1 MSPRTEETNQ
11 RIREEQ
17 RERILKAAR
26 SVFAYKGFS
35 DTKMTDIAAAAGVSY
50 GLTYH
55 YFKDKEEI
63 FTKLVEQALNSSL
76 ALIQR
81 AKEQSGTP
89 WQRLHWLT
97 SIWIEGA
104 RHNPEAFMVVMQAF
118 NTDTVPREAL
128 EHAWRS
134 SLASLELLQ
143 QLIVEGQTTGEVV
156 AGSPE
161 HLANVFGWCIQGMA
175 LGIGLMNRQPP
186 DISDLPVTSF
196 PTPDD
201 ILRILKA

>member
-17 RERILKAAR
+17 KERILKAAR
-26 SVFAYKGFS
+26 KVFAYKGVA

-81 AKEQSGTP
+81 AKEQTGTP
-89 WQRLHWLT
+89 WERLHWLT
-97 SIWIEGA
+97 STWLEGSQ
-104 RHNPEAFMVVMQAF
+104 RNPEAFMVVLQAF
-118 NTDTVPREAL
+118 TNDTVPQEAREL
-128 EHAWRS
+128 AWRS
-134 SLASLELLQ
+134 SVASLELTR
-143 QLIVEGQTTGEVV
+143 QLIVEGQASGEVA
-156 AGSPE
+156 AGNPE

-175 LGIGLMNRQPP
+175 LGIGFLNRQPP
-186 DISDLPVTSF
+186 DVSIFPATSLPSA
-196 PTPDD
+196 DD